1 MSDAFEPAEGI
12 AAIDDDGI
20 VYAARLPDGPVFVL
34 EGVAALIWR
43 EACTKSAEPLF
54 HRVAEATDAE
64 AEQVGGHVDA
74 FIQDLIRRG
83 LIQRSAS

>member
-12 AAIDDDGI
+12 ATVDDDGV

-43 EACTKSAEPLF
+43 EACTKSAASLVD
-54 HRVAEATDAE
+54 RVAEATDAE
-64 AEQVGGHVDA
+64 AEQVGGHVDS
-74 FIQDLIRRG
+74 FVLDLIRRG
-83 LIQRSAS
+83 LIRRSPS